1 MIEIIQHLAECA
13 NEGRQVIE
21 SGDSTIFGS
30 LIDTNFDLRLEL
42 FGEEALGETL
52 DAVKLARS
60 LGSCAKQCGSGGSIF
75 GIIPNSDFSAIA
87 APAFSEMGWTFHT
100 DIEVVI

>member
-1 MIEIIQHLAECA
+1 MVEIIQHLADCA
-13 NEGRQVIE
+13 NEGRQAID
-21 SGDSTIFGS
+21 SGDSTAFAS

-75 GIIPNSDFSAIA
+75 GIIPHSDFPA
-87 APAFSEMGWTFHT
+87 AAASAFSEMGWTFHS
-100 DIEVVI
+100 DIEVVM